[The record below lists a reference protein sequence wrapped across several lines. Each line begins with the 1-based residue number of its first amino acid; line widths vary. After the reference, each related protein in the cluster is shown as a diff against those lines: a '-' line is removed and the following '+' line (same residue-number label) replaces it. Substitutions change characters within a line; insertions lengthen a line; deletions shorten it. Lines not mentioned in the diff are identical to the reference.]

1 MTKKREIPQK
11 KKKEIKGTPIAPWM
25 VTFAD
30 MMTLLLVF
38 FVLILSFSTMEQERF
53 RAISMALQNSFGF
66 QMMNPLNLIPVDN
79 PPRTENV
86 VAPIRP
92 EPPTTEN
99 TGTENQLDALG
110 NRLQTNFTDEI
121 ERGLIIVEHD
131 EDHII
136 IRFPDDAA
144 FGPASDWLEP
154 QMVPII
160 QRVGDLISEFDMYVI
175 VGGHT
180 DNIPIHNQ
188 RYRSNWELSA
198 ARAVSVAHELTWMS
212 DLNEEY
218 LYVVGNGDARPIASN
233 ATPEERA
240 RNRRVD
246 ILLMERDITD
256 EREVFQG
263 IQQIPTYR

>member
-1 MTKKREIPQK
+1 MADLPAK
-11 KKKEIKGTPIAPWM
+11 KKKEVKGTPIASWM

-38 FVLILSFSTMEQERF
+38 FVLILSFSTMEVERF
-53 RAISMALQNSFGF
+53 KSIATALKNSFGF
-66 QMMNPLNLIPVDN
+66 EMRNPLQMIPVDN
-79 PPRTENV
+79 PPRTENIIE
-86 VAPIRP
+86 PIKP
-92 EPPTTEN
+92 EAPTTEN
-99 TGTENQLDALG
+99 TGAENQLDALG
-110 NRLQTNFTDEI
+110 NRLQTNFVDEI
-121 ERGLIIVEHD
+121 ERGLVIIEHD

-144 FGPASDWLEP
+144 FGSASDWLEP

-160 QRVGDLISEFDMYVI
+160 QKAGELISDFDMYVI

-180 DNIPIHNQ
+180 DNVPMNSNK
-188 RYRSNWELSA
+188 YRSNWDLSA
-198 ARAVSVAHELTWMS
+198 ARAISVAHELTWMS

-218 LYVVGNGDARPIASN
+218 LYVVGNGDSRPLASN
-233 ATPEERA
+233 ATSDGRKK
-240 RNRRVD
+240 NRRVE
-246 ILLMERDITD
+246 ILLMERDITQ